1 MRCLSDEQLELVAT
15 VLDDPACLP
24 LMEHVQ
30 KCDACRRRL
39 EQMQADATLIND
51 IRELRESRQDIKA
64 PTEELTR
71 RDGGI
76 APG

>member
-1 MRCLSDEQLELVAT
+1 MRCLSDEQIELLAT
-15 VLDDPACLP
+15 ILDDPSCLP

-30 KCDACRRRL
+30 QCDACRCRL
-39 EQMQADATLIND
+39 GQMQGDATLIRD
-51 IRELRESRQDIKA
+51 IRELRESRQRA
-64 PTEELTR
+64 QTLTEELTR

>member
-15 VLDDPACLP
+15 VQDAPVCRP

-30 KCDACRRRL
+30 QCEACRRRL

-51 IRELRESRQDIKA
+51 IRELRERRRDINA
-64 PTEELTR
+64 SLEDLTG

-76 APG
+76 DPG